1 MLYYKHANKPIC
13 EQSNACTKSNSKHSR
28 QQTTNSGPAE
38 HMLAEQKL
46 PKHREAITKQTTC
59 TRFPVKYITTQKFRQ
74 ISCDYHSTFSTGCA
88 QVALCSYREMQNR
101 ADASTTRRRH
111 TRFEC
116 TLRLLVRKFKGHEL
130 ITESPKH
137 TAIIMRYGQ
146 GPLNNF
152 DEFEYPKL
160 LASVISNFTATMF
173 PNDFFFTKAIQLSCR
188 Y

>member
-74 ISCDYHSTFSTGCA
+74 ISCDYHSTFFDWMCTGRT
-88 QVALCSYREMQNR
+88 LLLSR
-101 ADASTTRRRH
+101 DAEPSGR
-111 TRFEC
+111 
-116 TLRLLVRKFKGHEL
+116 
-130 ITESPKH
+130 KH
-137 TAIIMRYGQ
+137 TSTSY
-146 GPLNNF
+146 
-152 DEFEYPKL
+152 L
-160 LASVISNFTATMF
+160 LRVHASFASSQ
-173 PNDFFFTKAIQLSCR
+173 IQRARAHHRESETYSHNYAVRARSVEQL
-188 Y
+188 

>member
-74 ISCDYHSTFSTGCA
+74 ISCDYHSTFFRLDVHRSHSALIARCRTERTQA
-88 QVALCSYREMQNR
+88 QHV
-101 ADASTTRRRH
+101 D
-111 TRFEC
+111 
-116 TLRLLVRKFKGHEL
+116 V
-130 ITESPKH
+130 I
-137 TAIIMRYGQ
+137 
-146 GPLNNF
+146 
-152 DEFEYPKL
+152 
-160 LASVISNFTATMF
+160 LASSARFVCKFANSKGTSSSQRVRN
-173 PNDFFFTKAIQLSCR
+173 IQP
-188 Y
+188 